1 MAMELLAPAGDWDC
15 LEAAVRAGADAVYF
29 GFSHLNAR
37 RRAKNFT
44 ESEVSQAVQ
53 FLHQHGRRAYLT
65 LNIDLATREL
75 GLALQMLRM
84 AAEAGFDAVLVRDP
98 ALLAVRPAFPTLE
111 FHFSTQT
118 CMANSADVAAAQQ
131 LGARR
136 VVLARE
142 MSLEEI
148 AAASQVPGIQTEVF
162 AQGALCFSVSGRCL
176 MSSWVGGRSGNRGLC
191 ASPCRAPWTVN
202 AQPAGHPLSMHDL
215 CTLDW
220 LDRLQAAGVAALKI
234 EGRLKS
240 PAWVEQAV
248 RIYRQALEGQPLEPL
263 KRQAL
268 RLTDYTGR
276 DLTDGYLAGRRQGLT
291 GQNRGRQPQWSPLS
305 TESTAQEGLPE
316 IFDDREISAVG
327 EIPSGQGV
335 VADALGGA
343 IGSAAQGVPLGSPLP
358 DQAGE
363 SPGDVSGSS
372 TPFDNFLSEAPEAST
387 TLAGSGRGFRFLLSS
402 AGPTISC
409 HLWIEQQEFCWQYPK
424 SVIHRAHKAVSA
436 GSLCAEL
443 EGSWIQ
449 GVLAESATTDDP
461 EFLLVRRTANAIVD
475 RISAELGR
483 WRRSASRPVPLC
495 LPAQSL
501 IGEEELVPASV
512 NIRTLGDP
520 PNCVRLHKDHLPEF
534 LRLQTPVRFILEGVL
549 PEDVS
554 WIARACRKERPV
566 VALPAVCF
574 EGDLAWV
581 RELVAEC
588 KKARLAVEV
597 NSWGTWWIARHAGI
611 ALEAGP
617 GLGVLNPLAAAMLR
631 KLGARTVTASLEA
644 DRRQLEDLCAAAP
657 VGLSVYVFGRPPLAI
672 SRVALPPEY
681 EGQVFEDRRG
691 LRMIARRERDLWVF
705 RPETPFDWRRLQNQR
720 IRVKNLVVDLVA
732 SPDPLSEWL
741 QTTGRSG
748 RQTWQFN
755 YHRSLQ

>member
-1 MAMELLAPAGDWDC
+1 MPMELLAPAGDWEC
-15 LEAAVRAGADAVYF
+15 LQAAVRAGADAVYF

-44 ESEVSQAVQ
+44 ESEARQAVQ

-75 GLALQMLRM
+75 GLALRMLRT
-84 AAEAGFDAVLVRDP
+84 AAEAGLDAVLVRDP
-98 ALLAVRPAFPTLE
+98 AVLALRPAFPNLE

-118 CMANSADVAAAQQ
+118 GMANSADVSAAQQ
-131 LGARR
+131 LGAQR

-191 ASPCRAPWTVN
+191 ASPCRAPWTIDG
-202 AQPAGHPLSMHDL
+202 QPAGQPLSMHDL

-220 LDRLQAAGVAALKI
+220 VDRLQQVGVAALKI
-234 EGRLKS
+234 EGRLKA
-240 PAWVEQAV
+240 PAWVEHAV
-248 RIYRQALEGQPLEPL
+248 RIYRQALAGQPIEPL
-263 KRQAL
+263 KSEAQ

-276 DLTDGYLAGRRQGLT
+276 ELTSGYLAGQRQGLT
-291 GQNRGRQPQWSPLS
+291 GANRGRQAQALPLRALDQNLVQQIPIS
-305 TESTAQEGLPE
+305 QEALPE
-316 IFDDREISAVG
+316 TPETPMPSA
-327 EIPSGQGV
+327 
-335 VADALGGA
+335 GG
-343 IGSAAQGVPLGSPLP
+343 
-358 DQAGE
+358 
-363 SPGDVSGSS
+363 
-372 TPFDNFLSEAPEAST
+372 
-387 TLAGSGRGFRFLLSS
+387 GRSFRFLLSS
-402 AGPTISC
+402 AGPAISC
-409 HLWIEQQEFCWQYPK
+409 HLWIDQQELCWQYPK

-436 GSLCAEL
+436 GSLCAQL

-449 GVLAESATTDDP
+449 GVLVESASTDDP

-483 WRRSASRPVPLC
+483 MRRAAARPAPLR
-495 LPAQSL
+495 LPPESL
-501 IGEEELVPASV
+501 ISEAELEPASV

-520 PNCVRLHKDHLPEF
+520 PNCVRLHKDHLEEF
-534 LRLQTPVRFILEGVL
+534 LRLQTPLHIILESVE
-549 PEDVS
+549 PEDVR
-554 WIARACRKERPV
+554 WIAQQCRKQRPV

-574 EGDLAWV
+574 EGDLPWLE
-581 RELVAEC
+581 ELVAQC

-597 NSWGTWWIARHAGI
+597 NSWGTWWIARQAGI
-611 ALEAGP
+611 AFEAGP

-644 DRRQLEDLCAAAP
+644 DRRQLEDLCAQAP
-657 VGLSVYVFGRPPLAI
+657 VGLTVYVFGRPPLAI
-672 SRVALPPEY
+672 SRAELHPEY
-681 EGQVFEDRRG
+681 EGRLFEDRRA
-691 LRMIARRERDLWVF
+691 LRMIAHRERGLWVF
-705 RPETPFDWRRLQNQR
+705 RPESPFDWRRLRNPR

-732 SPDPLSEWL
+732 SPDPVGEWL
-741 QTTGRSG
+741 HGGPRSS
-748 RQTWQFN
+748 REPCYFN

>member
-1 MAMELLAPAGDWDC
+1 MAMELLAPAGDWAC

-29 GFSHLNAR
+29 GFGHLNAR

-44 ESEVSQAVQ
+44 EPEASQAVQ
-53 FLHQHGRRAYLT
+53 LLHQHGRRAYLT

-75 GLALQMLRM
+75 GLALHMLRT
-84 AAEAGFDAVLVRDP
+84 AAQAGFDAVLVRDP

-118 CMANSADVAAAQQ
+118 CMANSADVAAAQY
-131 LGARR
+131 LGAQR

-142 MSLEEI
+142 MTLEEI
-148 AAASQVPGIQTEVF
+148 AAASRVPGIQTEVF

-191 ASPCRAPWTVN
+191 ASPCRAPWTVEQ
-202 AQPAGHPLSMHDL
+202 QPAGNPFSMHDL

-220 LDRLQAAGVAALKI
+220 LDRLQQAGVSGLKI

-240 PAWVEQAV
+240 PGWVEQAV
-248 RIYRQALEGQPLEPL
+248 RIYRQALQGQAIEPL
-263 KRQAL
+263 KSEAQ

-276 DLTDGYLAGRRQGLT
+276 QLTDGYLAGQRTNLT
-291 GQNRGRQPQWSPLS
+291 GSNRGRQPQSFSPPPEDSDQTGELELP
-305 TESTAQEGLPE
+305 TNQPTLEVAPEG
-316 IFDDREISAVG
+316 
-327 EIPSGQGV
+327 Q
-335 VADALGGA
+335 
-343 IGSAAQGVPLGSPLP
+343 
-358 DQAGE
+358 
-363 SPGDVSGSS
+363 SPG
-372 TPFDNFLSEAPEAST
+372 T
-387 TLAGSGRGFRFLLSS
+387 AGSGRFRFLLSS
-402 AGPTISC
+402 AGPAISC
-409 HLWIEQQEFCWQYPK
+409 HLWIDQQELCWQYPK

-449 GVLAESATTDDP
+449 GVLVESATTDDP
-461 EFLLVRRTANAIVD
+461 DFLLVRRTANAIVD
-475 RISAELGR
+475 RISTELSR
-483 WRRSASRPVPLC
+483 WRRAAVRPVPLS
-495 LPAQSL
+495 LPPQSL
-501 IGEEELVPASV
+501 ISEAELEPASV
-512 NIRTLGDP
+512 NIRPLGDP
-520 PNCVRLHKDHLPEF
+520 PNCVRLHKNHLESF
-534 LRLQTPVRFILEGVL
+534 LRLRTPVHLIVEGVE
-549 PEDVS
+549 PEDVN
-554 WIARACRKERPV
+554 WIAQACRSNRPV

-574 EGDLAWV
+574 EGDLPWI
-581 RELVAEC
+581 RELVSRC

-611 ALEAGP
+611 AFEAGP

-657 VGLSVYVFGRPPLAI
+657 VGLSLYVFGRPPLAI
-672 SRVALPPEY
+672 SRVELPSEY
-681 EGQVFEDRRG
+681 QNQLFEDRRC

-705 RPETPFDWRRLQNQR
+705 RPETPFEWRGLRNQR

-732 SPDPLSEWL
+732 SPDPVAEWL
-741 QTTGRSG
+741 HSNPRTSRKLFY
-748 RQTWQFN
+748 FN

>member
-15 LEAAVRAGADAVYF
+15 LQAAVRAGADAVYF

-44 ESEVSQAVQ
+44 EAEVQQAVQ

-75 GLALQMLRM
+75 GLAMQMLRS

-98 ALLAVRPAFPTLE
+98 ALLAVRQAFPTLE

-131 LGARR
+131 LGAQR

-191 ASPCRAPWTVN
+191 ASPCRVPWTVN

-248 RIYRQALEGQPLEPL
+248 RIYRLALEGQPLEPL
-263 KRQAL
+263 KLQAQ

-276 DLTDGYLAGRRQGLT
+276 DLTDGYLAGQRQGLT
-291 GQNRGRQPQWSPLS
+291 GQNRGRQPLSASLS
-305 TESTAQEGLPE
+305 TESNDLDILPE
-316 IFDDREISAVG
+316 ISAGSEASFGQAVLAELIQDAMTSEG
-327 EIPSGQGV
+327 SGPP
-335 VADALGGA
+335 VANGLT
-343 IGSAAQGVPLGSPLP
+343 
-358 DQAGE
+358 DQAAE
-363 SPGDVSGSS
+363 TSSNVSGSG
-372 TPFDNFLSEAPEAST
+372 L
-387 TLAGSGRGFRFLLSS
+387 GFRFLLSS
-402 AGPTISC
+402 AGPRISC
-409 HLWIEQQEFCWQYPK
+409 HLWVEQQEFCWQYPK

-436 GSLCAEL
+436 GTLCAEL

-483 WRRSASRPVPLC
+483 WRRAAVRPVPLC

-501 IGEEELVPASV
+501 VSEEELVPASV

-520 PNCVRLHKDHLPEF
+520 PNCVRLHKDDLPEF
-534 LRLQTPVRFILEGVL
+534 LRLQAPVRLILEGVA
-549 PEDVS
+549 PEDVG
-554 WIARACRKERPV
+554 WIVQACRKERPV

-574 EGDLAWV
+574 EGDLPWV
-581 RELVAEC
+581 RQLVAEC

-597 NSWGTWWIARHAGI
+597 NSWGAWWMARHAGI
-611 ALEAGP
+611 AFEAGP

-672 SRVALPPEY
+672 SRVELPAEY

-705 RPETPFDWRRLQNQR
+705 RPETPFDWRRLRNQR

-732 SPDPLSEWL
+732 SPDPATEWL
-741 QTTGRSG
+741 HTSGRSA
-748 RQTWQFN
+748 RQTWEFN
-755 YHRSLQ
+755 YHRTLQ